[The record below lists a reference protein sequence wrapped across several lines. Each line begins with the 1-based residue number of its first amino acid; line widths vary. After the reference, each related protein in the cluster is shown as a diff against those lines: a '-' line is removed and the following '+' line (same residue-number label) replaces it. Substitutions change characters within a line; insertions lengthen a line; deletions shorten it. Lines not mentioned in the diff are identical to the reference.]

1 MKMPITDLKV
11 MSYKDWLKD
20 GCSNK
25 TSGFA
30 EYNIQE
36 MGTWPATENTCYCSY
51 NDQLSEG

>member
-1 MKMPITDLKV
+1 MPITDLKV